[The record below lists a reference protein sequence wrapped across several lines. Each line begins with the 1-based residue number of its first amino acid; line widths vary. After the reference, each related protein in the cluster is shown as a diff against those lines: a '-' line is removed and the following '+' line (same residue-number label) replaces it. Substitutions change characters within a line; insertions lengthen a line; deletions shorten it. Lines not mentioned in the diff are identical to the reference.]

1 MTRWHGDMSSL
12 QYSYHISPLW
22 HVTSLKPSSFFW
34 RDNHG
39 PQMARSHGN
48 EAVYGPAGHCR
59 ADDLTTWS
67 SPRIDVFL
75 LVKNP
80 EFRYVS
86 EGFNYFNGCF
96 WQIENSWVSG
106 ANSILFFLGC
116 SPPKRGRPKHQKNES
131 VVPFVLWTKGLS
143 TFGKTQLA
151 VPGFHQTDSVLE
163 ADLDHWNRKSQKRWE
178 KIHVFSHLRFLADL
192 PFNSGVVCFRYL
204 CEIIWNNIH

>member
-116 SPPKRGRPKHQKNES
+116 SPPKRGRPKHQKKTNPLCPSSCE
-131 VVPFVLWTKGLS
+131 PRDFPPL
-143 TFGKTQLA
+143 GKL
-151 VPGFHQTDSVLE
+151 
-163 ADLDHWNRKSQKRWE
+163 N
-178 KIHVFSHLRFLADL
+178 L
-192 PFNSGVVCFRYL
+192 PFLDSTKQTLSWRQTWIT
-204 CEIIWNNIH
+204 EIGSRRKDGKKSMSFHI

>member
-116 SPPKRGRPKHQKNES
+116 SPPKRGRPKHQKKRIRCALRPVNQGT
-131 VVPFVLWTKGLS
+131 FHLWENS
-143 TFGKTQLA
+143 TCRSWIPPNRLCPGGRLGSLKSEVAEKMGKNPCLFTFKVSGRSSLQFRGG
-151 VPGFHQTDSVLE
+151 VFQVSM
-163 ADLDHWNRKSQKRWE
+163 WNHMK
-178 KIHVFSHLRFLADL
+178 
-192 PFNSGVVCFRYL
+192 
-204 CEIIWNNIH
+204 